1 MDSKYT
7 FNPSARSILFM
18 LLLLA
23 PHVASAN
30 LLQNVTGEV
39 CVRGD
44 CEEGDG
50 TLELATPW
58 GKGSYV
64 GEFEGGEFH
73 GYGRLEVPIS
83 HLEDEVYEGYWV
95 DGARNGRGKHWNGRG
110 NLYIGEWRDDKRHG
124 KGSYFINLPEWRENE
139 HSEFWL
145 RDNTENYSGDFRDGH
160 YHGQGSYR
168 WPDGQR
174 YEGGF
179 FASEKHGPGTFYYPT
194 GTRREQFWEYGEFL
208 R

>member
-1 MDSKYT
+1 MTHKYT
-7 FNPSARSILFM
+7 FYFATRSILFM
-18 LLLLA
+18 LLVLA
-23 PHVASAN
+23 PLGASAT
-30 LLQNVTGEV
+30 LLQNVTGKA

-44 CEEGDG
+44 CVEGEG

-58 GKGSYV
+58 GKGFYR
-64 GEFEGGEFH
+64 GEFAGGEFH

-83 HLEDEVYEGYWV
+83 HLEDEIYVGYWEE
-95 DGARNGRGKHWNGRG
+95 GSRNGRGKHWNGRG
-110 NLYIGEWRDDKRHG
+110 NLYIGEWLNDKRHG
-124 KGSYFINLPEWRENE
+124 TGSYFIGLPEWRENE
-139 HSEFWL
+139 NSEFWL